1 VDQPE
6 RGIASKGLSK
16 ASSLG
21 PFKIEKANMGEESPK
36 PTSTATGAVFLSY
49 ASEDV
54 DAAARIASGLRA
66 AGIEVW
72 FDQSELRGGDAWD
85 HHIREQIHNCRL
97 FIPLISAH
105 SEERDEGYFRFEW
118 KLAIDR
124 SHLMAAKKAF
134 IVPVVI
140 DGTSE
145 RSASVPD
152 KFHELQWTR
161 LLGGEPNPAF
171 VERIRLLLS
180 STMVTRAVAPDS
192 KFPAAPGPSA
202 AGSIA
207 SARALR
213 RLALV
218 VAGVAV
224 VALGYWA
231 LNRAVLS
238 EHAAPPAGANSATTT
253 LSPSVAV
260 LPLANE
266 SSDPNQQYFS
276 DGLSEDLIT
285 ALGQIPGLKV
295 VGRVSSFRF
304 RDSKE
309 DSAVIGAKLGVT
321 HLVEGSVRRAGDFVR
336 VSAELVNAADGTMQ
350 WSERYDRPYKDLFAL
365 QDELTHAVAAALK
378 AKLLTANDGQAQGDR
393 PPSGSLDAYAAL
405 LQGRFYMMDISE
417 ANCRRAIDQFS
428 ASTRLDPDYALA
440 WAELARA
447 WMILSYAY
455 LGGARAQ
462 EAYAK
467 ARTAVD
473 RALTLSPNLALAHEE
488 RASMFSGVEF
498 DQQRALA
505 EFRRAVQLAPGNAYV
520 RRALGGQLAWIGEVE
535 QGVGL
540 MREALASDPL
550 NVYYLTELGYWL
562 SVLGHLDDGE
572 GMLQKVLELNPGA
585 EAALSNLAYIQILR
599 GDASAALAAAK
610 SVPPGPARIQAV
622 ALARQIGPDRAEADA
637 ALKAL
642 IDGFSDARAYN
653 IAAAYALRND
663 REKTFE
669 WLERA
674 WKNRRPALVSLYTD
688 PLLKRFRYDP
698 RFAVFCRKV
707 GLPAPGAGP
716 PGA

>member
-1 VDQPE
+1 
-6 RGIASKGLSK
+6 
-16 ASSLG
+16 
-21 PFKIEKANMGEESPK
+21 MGEESPK
-36 PTSTATGAVFLSY
+36 PASTPTGAVFLSY
-49 ASEDV
+49 ASEDSE
-54 DAAARIASGLRA
+54 AAARIASALRA
-66 AGIEVW
+66 VGIEVW

-85 HHIREQIHNCRL
+85 HRIREQIHDCRL
-97 FIPLISAH
+97 FIAVVSAH
-105 SEERDEGYFRFEW
+105 SEQRDEGYFRLEW

-161 LLGGEPNPAF
+161 LSGGDPNPAF
-171 VERIRLLLS
+171 VERIQRLLS
-180 STMVTRAVAPDS
+180 STRATRPVARAAEVPAAPAPPAAGPVAPDW
-192 KFPAAPGPSA
+192 A
-202 AGSIA
+202 
-207 SARALR
+207 R
-213 RLALV
+213 RLALA

-224 VALGYWA
+224 LAIGYWA
-231 LNRAVLS
+231 LNRVVLNK
-238 EHAAPPAGANSATTT
+238 HAAPAAVANTTGTASPA
-253 LSPSVAV
+253 SVAV
-260 LPLANE
+260 LPLVNE
-266 SSDPNQQYFS
+266 SGDPNQQYFS

-295 VGRVSSFRF
+295 MGRVSSFRF

-309 DSAVIGAKLGVT
+309 DSAAIGAKLGVT

-336 VSAELVNAADGTMQ
+336 VSAELINAADGTMQ

-365 QDELTHAVAAALK
+365 QDEITHAVAGALK
-378 AKLLTANDGQAQGDR
+378 EKLLINGGGQAQSDR

-405 LQGRFYMMDISE
+405 LQGRFYLMHPSE
-417 ANCRRAIDQFS
+417 ANCRKAIDQFS

-447 WMILSYAY
+447 WMILSYVS
-455 LGGARAQ
+455 LRGAPAQ

-473 RALTLSPNLALAHEE
+473 RALGLSPNLAPAHVE

-505 EFRRAVQLAPGNAYV
+505 EFRRAVQLAPDNAYAK
-520 RRALGGQLAWIGEVE
+520 RALGEQLAYMGEVD

-540 MREALASDPL
+540 MREALASDPFNVIYL
-550 NVYYLTELGYWL
+550 NSLGYWL
-562 SVLGHLDDGE
+562 PVLGQFDDGE
-572 GMLQKVLELNPGA
+572 RMLRKIVELNPGA
-585 EAALSNLAYIQILR
+585 EDTSAGLSYIEILR
-599 GDASAALAAAK
+599 GNAGAALAAAE
-610 SVPPGPARIQAV
+610 SAPPGPARIGAV
-622 ALARQIGPDRAEADA
+622 GRARQIGPDRAAADA

-642 IDGFSDARAYN
+642 IDRSDDVSAYE

-663 REKTFE
+663 REKTFQ
-669 WLERA
+669 WLDDA
-674 WKNRRPALVSLYTD
+674 WKNRDPALRSFYTD
-688 PLLKRFRYDP
+688 PLFKRFRSDP
-698 RFAVFCRKV
+698 RFADLCRKV
-707 GLPAPGAGP
+707 GLPVPKEAPARSS
-716 PGA
+716 

>member
-1 VDQPE
+1 
-6 RGIASKGLSK
+6 
-16 ASSLG
+16 
-21 PFKIEKANMGEESPK
+21 MGDESPK
-36 PTSTATGAVFLSY
+36 PASTLAGAVFLSY

-54 DAAARIASGLRA
+54 EAAARIASGLRA

-72 FDQSELRGGDAWD
+72 LDQSELRGGDAWD
-85 HHIREQIHNCRL
+85 QRIREQIHDCRL
-97 FIPLISAH
+97 FIAVVSAH
-105 SEERDEGYFRFEW
+105 SEQRDEGYFRLEW

-161 LLGGEPNPAF
+161 LSGGDPNPAF
-171 VERIRLLLS
+171 VERIRRLLS
-180 STMVTRAVAPDS
+180 STAATQPVARAAEFPVAP
-192 KFPAAPGPSA
+192 APSA
-202 AGSIA
+202 PA
-207 SARALR
+207 SVAPASPFR

-218 VAGVAV
+218 AAGVAV
-224 VALGYWA
+224 LAIGYWA
-231 LNRAVLS
+231 LNRVVLS
-238 EHAAPPAGANSATTT
+238 KHAAPAAAANSVGTT
-253 LSPSVAV
+253 SPSSIAV

-266 SSDPNQQYFS
+266 SGDPDQQYFS

-309 DSAVIGAKLGVT
+309 DSAAIGAKLGVT
-321 HLVEGSVRRAGDFVR
+321 HLVEGSVRRAGDVVR
-336 VSAELVNAADGTMQ
+336 VSAELINAADGTMQ
-350 WSERYDRPYKDLFAL
+350 WSERYDRPYKNLFAL
-365 QDELTHAVAAALK
+365 QDELTHAVAGALK
-378 AKLLTANDGQAQGDR
+378 SKLLITSGGQVQSDR
-393 PPSGSLDAYAAL
+393 PPSGNLDAYAAL
-405 LQGRFYMMDISE
+405 LQGRFYLIDYYSE
-417 ANCRRAIDQFS
+417 ANCRKAIDQFS

-447 WMILSYAY
+447 WMILSYAH
-455 LGGARAQ
+455 LSGTPAQ

-473 RALTLSPNLALAHEE
+473 RALALSPNLAPAHVE

-505 EFRRAVQLAPGNAYV
+505 EFRRAVQLAPDNAYA
-520 RRALGGQLAWIGEVE
+520 RRALGEQLASMGEVE

-540 MREALASDPL
+540 MREALATDPL
-550 NVYYLTELGYWL
+550 NVLYLNSLGYWL
-562 SVLGHLDDGE
+562 PVLGHLDEGE
-572 GMLQKVLELNPGA
+572 RMSRKVLELNPGSVD
-585 EAALSNLAYIQILR
+585 AAYHLSYIEILR
-599 GDASAALAAAK
+599 GNAGAALAAAE
-610 SVPPGPARIQAV
+610 SVPPGTARIGAL
-622 ALARQIGPDRAEADA
+622 ALARQIGPDRAAADA

-642 IDGFSDARAYN
+642 IDGSGGDWAYE

-663 REKTFE
+663 RDKTFQ
-669 WLERA
+669 WLDRA
-674 WKNRRPALVSLYTD
+674 WKKRDQDVRGLYTD
-688 PLLKRFRYDP
+688 PFFKRFRSDP
-698 RFAVFCRKV
+698 RFADLCHKV
-707 GLPAPGAGP
+707 GLPVTEEAAAPSS
-716 PGA
+716 